1 MWCRPVLAEAIKY
14 YQVSTGR
21 HGAVLGM
28 SVDVA
33 PCPCLLNVVLTL
45 PLNGDAADALALV
58 ITVFAVLTVVNIFVG
73 DPLSPF

>member
-1 MWCRPVLAEAIKY
+1 MRCRPVLAEAIKY

-28 SVDVA
+28 SVDVV
-33 PCPCLLNVVLTL
+33 PCPCLPNVVLTL
-45 PLNGDAADALALV
+45 PLNGDAVDVLALV
-58 ITVFAVLTVVNIFVG
+58 ITVFAALTVANILVG